1 MKGSVVAVCR
11 SDRKGMAKSPVPA
24 GLLVAGEG
32 LRGDAHAGP
41 GDRQLSLL
49 AEESV
54 DAMRAKGLT
63 VGPGSFGE
71 NLTTSGIAPSALAPG
86 RRLQIG
92 RTAVVEVTV
101 IGKVCHAPCAIYR
114 QAGDCVMPRDGV
126 FVRVLSGGE
135 VRPGDPIELLDPDRP
150 AS

>member
-1 MKGSVVAVCR
+1 MTGSVVAVCR
-11 SDRKGMAKSPVPA
+11 SDRKGTAKTSIPS

-32 LRGDAHAGP
+32 MRGDAHAGP

-49 AEESV
+49 ASESV
-54 DAMRAKGLT
+54 DTMRAKGLS

-71 NLTTSGIAPSALAPG
+71 NLTTRGVLPADLAPG
-86 RRLQIG
+86 RRLRIG
-92 RTAVVEVTV
+92 RTAEVEVTI
-101 IGKVCHAPCAIYR
+101 IGKTCHTPCAIYR

-135 VRPGDPIELLDPDRP
+135 VRPGDAIELLAPAAP